1 MTSKIEVCNRALS
14 KLGDARITDLDAD
27 LKAARAVSAAFD
39 SVRDDELR
47 AHGWS
52 FAMKRTQL
60 AAEVVAPSFGFSY
73 AYQLPTDCLR
83 LWQLGEWYWSGP
95 DLSDYRNAEGAP
107 YVIEGKFILTSEGR
121 STNGSAA
128 PLKLRYLYRVEDTGQ
143 WDATFVEAF
152 ACRLA
157 MEVCDELTQS
167 DTKFQKVQQQYN
179 EAIKRAMRAN
189 AVELPPEY
197 IADDSWVTARLRG

>member
-1 MTSKIEVCNRALS
+1 MTSQIEIANRALS
-14 KLGDARITDLDAD
+14 KLGDARITDLNAD
-27 LKAARAVSAAFD
+27 LKAARAVSAAFN

-52 FAMKRTQL
+52 FAMKRAQL
-60 AAEVVAPSFGFSY
+60 AAEVVAPAFGYAY
-73 AYQLPTDCLR
+73 AYQLPTDYVR
-83 LWQLGEWYWSGP
+83 LWQVGEWWWAGP

-107 YVIEGKFILTSEGR
+107 YTIEGRFILTSEGR
-121 STNGSAA
+121 STDGTAA
-128 PLKLRYLYRVEDTGQ
+128 PLKIRYLYRVEDTGQ
-143 WDATFVEAF
+143 WDACFVEAF

-167 DTKFQKVQQQYN
+167 DNKFTKVENQYKD
-179 EAIKRAMRAN
+179 AIKRAMRAN

-197 IADDSWVTARLRG
+197 IADDSWVTSRMRG